1 MISNMDYNLC
11 KELKEAGFPQPDVNI
26 GKGCWVSGDIGQ
38 DGAYSPTLSELIEA
52 CGEMFEY
59 MERIRG
65 GTIPELKWSAVSTN
79 VEKYNIS
86 YGHTPE
92 EAVANLYLAINKTKQ
107 Q

>member
-1 MISNMDYNLC
+1 
-11 KELKEAGFPQPDVNI
+11 
-26 GKGCWVSGDIGQ
+26 
-38 DGAYSPTLSELIEA
+38 
-52 CGEMFEY
+52 MFEY

-92 EAVANLYLAINKTKQ
+92 EAVANLYLAINKTND
-107 Q
+107 